1 MGKETLPVYLRSASP
16 NPAANRVPWY
26 RNTAQSYAGIFL
38 SVPFMAGM
46 AGALQFGSLWAGI
59 VGLIVGA
66 LFCFALFYVPG
77 LLGMQT
83 GMPL

>member
-1 MGKETLPVYLRSASP
+1 MGKETLPAYLRSASP
-16 NPAANRVPWY
+16 NPAENRVPWY
-26 RNTAQSYAGIFL
+26 KNTAQSYAGIFL

-66 LFCFALFYVPG
+66 LFCFGLF
-77 LLGMQT
+77 
-83 GMPL
+83 